1 MKTFS
6 EKEKWASKGKKWLT
20 SPCLLTE
27 SSTEANIIKSV
38 IINVAFFFN
47 QTLLSEL
54 WLDQSFDST
63 INH

>member
-1 MKTFS
+1 MKMKAFS

-38 IINVAFFFN
+38 IINVGNVLQLNLPFYLIRPFYLNFG
-47 QTLLSEL
+47 
-54 WLDQSFDST
+54 
-63 INH
+63 